1 MPFKK
6 TKSLTLHEKSLVIQ
20 ELKSGASV
28 TNLAKKYDVAKST
41 ICKIKKQREIIIS
54 CAVKNTYV
62 GPGKRRT
69 SSGTTKNG
77 KNYSNDFL
85 KKS

>member
-6 TKSLTLHEKSLVIQ
+6 PKSLTLHEKSLVIQ

-41 ICKIKKQREIIIS
+41 ICKIKKKQREIIIF
-54 CAVKNTYV
+54 CAVNNTYV
-62 GPGKRRT
+62 EPGKRRT
-69 SSGTTKNG
+69 LKSSG
-77 KNYSNDFL
+77 L
-85 KKS
+85 PRMEKKLFK